1 MKQAGCLL
9 ILASVLMFLLISHSA
24 SARILQDDN
33 NQGSFTSS
41 MATAEEDDNI
51 AALMGSEE
59 CSGNDP
65 DCVNRRMM
73 ADAHLDYIYTQRHKP
88 TKAKGSP

>member
-1 MKQAGCLL
+1 
-9 ILASVLMFLLISHSA
+9 
-24 SARILQDDN
+24 
-33 NQGSFTSS
+33 